1 MAATLEHP
9 NSIIASQ
16 AAPAADPAPRWVWNG
31 RIPCLDGLRAVAI
44 FIVLAEHAHR
54 TAGFPWNWD
63 HTVMVALTVGLGPN
77 IFFVISGFLI
87 TLLFLRESQRTGTI
101 SIKGFYSRRIMR
113 LTPVFAIF
121 VLTIF

>member
-1 MAATLEHP
+1 
-9 NSIIASQ
+9 
-16 AAPAADPAPRWVWNG
+16 
-31 RIPCLDGLRAVAI
+31 
-44 FIVLAEHAHR
+44 
-54 TAGFPWNWD
+54 
-63 HTVMVALTVGLGPN
+63 ALTVGLGPN

-121 VLTIF
+121 VLTIFAMGHLGWVHMPVSEWIHVLTYTVNFQEVPVHEVGHLWSLSIEEQFYLLWPITLLLLGQARA